1 MHGVSEINSAI
12 LRELQDTSWN
22 TTVSEHSPLERDVTS
37 HDASSSTTSRGV
49 MPSSRYITPI
59 SSNPNLV
66 RRKYSHSDLLS
77 RKPGLPSHSSTPSI
91 PEPSKRR
98 LCNRRKSSQKICRKH
113 PSTLFFVSSS
123 DSDNESDS
131 GKENKII
138 CRRDKSFSSFD
149 LSNNSIKTENQSCK
163 STKVEKTIKIVN
175 SRLDKSACFR
185 EKSVREGLRNS
196 QSIVK
201 NRSIGKLFFYTDEKE
216 IDDEDLWDPT
226 PSLSSLS
233 RFVKSANNK
242 TPLELAESPAP
253 LAKSLVSAESS
264 SKNQKHLET
273 SLRSNRAG
281 QPTKLFFCDPSFI
294 NSGSSEHEA
303 SSKCQHTVLSPDNK
317 DVKLEVKLEECVEPS
332 VKIEK
337 AEKIEHIPGW
347 LHFIFSPS
355 PPPLAFTGVRSL
367 SHMHDYYFQLTAPQ
381 NPQSFHLHNFPD
393 FRIPDRI
400 RSSVLAA
407 CKSQDQYTVYT

>member
-1 MHGVSEINSAI
+1 MHGVNEVNSAI

-37 HDASSSTTSRGV
+37 HDASSNTTSRDV

-98 LCNRRKSSQKICRKH
+98 LCKRRKSSQKICRKH

-131 GKENKII
+131 SKENKII
-138 CRRDKSFSSFD
+138 CRRYESFSSFD
-149 LSNNSIKTENQSCK
+149 LSNNSIKPENQSCK
-163 STKVEKTIKIVN
+163 SAKVEKTIKIVN

-185 EKSVREGLRNS
+185 EKSVREGLRNGH
-196 QSIVK
+196 SIVK
-201 NRSIGKLFFYTDEKE
+201 SRSIGKLFFDTDEKE
-216 IDDEDLWDPT
+216 IVDEDLWDPT

-233 RFVKSANNK
+233 RLVKSANNK
-242 TPLELAESPAP
+242 TPTDIAESPAP
-253 LAKSLVSAESS
+253 LAKSLVSAESCF
-264 SKNQKHLET
+264 KNFKHLET

-281 QPTKLFFCDPSFI
+281 RPTKLFFCDPSYI

-303 SSKCQHTVLSPDNK
+303 SSKWLHSALSSYNK
-317 DVKLEVKLEECVEPS
+317 EVKLEVKLEECVEPS

-337 AEKIEHIPGW
+337 VEKIEHLPGW
-347 LHFIFSPS
+347 LHFIFFSPHS
-355 PPPLAFTGVRSL
+355 PPRLYRSKI
-367 SHMHDYYFQLTAPQ
+367 SEPYA
-381 NPQSFHLHNFPD
+381 
-393 FRIPDRI
+393 
-400 RSSVLAA
+400 
-407 CKSQDQYTVYT
+407 